1 LLLERYSPAASPFGR
16 QNEAGYSLVQHHDV
30 IIDNL
35 ATSWRENIGHLL
47 AG

>member
-1 LLLERYSPAASPFGR
+1 MERYPPAASPFGR
-16 QNEAGYSLVQHHDV
+16 RIEAGYSLVQHHDV

-35 ATSWRENIGHLL
+35 ATSWRKNIEHLL